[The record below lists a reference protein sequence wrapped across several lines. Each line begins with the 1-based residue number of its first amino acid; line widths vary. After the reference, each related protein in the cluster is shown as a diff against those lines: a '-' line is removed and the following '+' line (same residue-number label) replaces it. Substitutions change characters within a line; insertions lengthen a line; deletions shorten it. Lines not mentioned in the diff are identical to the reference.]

1 MAKRHAD
8 ALASRRVELAIGDLE
23 RLSVPPCVAVQY
35 LSVFLEGPFS
45 PAAVADVIECEPALA
60 AAVLSLA
67 QRLEAGPADQRHAVR
82 LVLDRL
88 DAEPLRDTLLA
99 AKVTAGFEIEF
110 AQEQPAVPAR
120 KDLILHSLAVAC
132 CARAVAEAASTE
144 VEPQLAYSAG
154 LLHDIGKFALQ
165 DVMPKSLAAI
175 VQEAEATGASLYAI
189 EQQHL
194 GTNHALLG
202 RQLAQRW
209 HLPEPIELAIWLH
222 HGDAVALSRSVPEA
236 EAASVV
242 WAADNIAR
250 QAQIGRS
257 GSSAAPESLE
267 RIAETLGVDIKTV
280 QQIKGEL
287 PQVVNR
293 KAEVLG
299 LDIPH
304 ATARYCDLI
313 QASAA
318 DLSRKHT
325 ELALQGR
332 TLQTASGYLDF
343 AREFLQDAGT
353 RAGAIELA
361 EDFAQRWQRF
371 FQTGTVCLYL
381 AAGSHAGVV
390 DAVVVEALG
399 HSRKIVLE
407 APDDTVLVPRAIAG
421 KFALLEAAGRID
433 WLAEQLETDVDAGRT
448 RLVPLL
454 SNGRAVA
461 VIACELNY
469 PGDADFFAERF
480 APAASMAG
488 TVLGLA
494 LARERQQR
502 LLEQLVQIQ
511 GSEPR
516 AGRGAAEPAPAAQT
530 PQPAASVDALA
541 EMAGGVA
548 HELNNPL
555 SVIAGRAQ
563 LLAEGE
569 TNNKKKRTLKQIQD
583 NAREASGIVE
593 DLMSFAKPTPPRT
606 TKTEVKQ
613 IIDEAVEL
621 AGRRTK
627 VEHVNAQVGVD
638 PQVRAVLVDS
648 AQIVSAL
655 AGVIANSIESYED
668 AMGPVKIT
676 AEPEGAAV
684 RLQISDLGCGMDA
697 ETLQRATHPFFSA
710 RPAGRKRG
718 MGLADAAR
726 LIQLNRGTLQIESQ
740 PGEGTTVTLTLPCA

>member
-8 ALASRRVELAIGDLE
+8 ALASRRVELAVGSLE

-35 LSVFLEGPFS
+35 LSALVEGSFS
-45 PAAVADVIECEPALA
+45 PAAVADLIECEPALA

-67 QRLEAGPADQRHAVR
+67 QRQEAGPAEQRHAVR

-88 DAEPLRDTLLA
+88 DAEPLRDALLA

-110 AQEQPAVPAR
+110 APEQPAVPAR
-120 KDLILHSLAVAC
+120 SDLILHSLAVAC
-132 CARAVAEAASTE
+132 CARALAEAAPAE
-144 VEPQLAYSAG
+144 VDPQLAYSAG
-154 LLHDIGKFALQ
+154 LLHDIGKLALQ

-175 VQEAEATGASLYAI
+175 AQEAEVSGASLHAI
-189 EQQHL
+189 EQRHL
-194 GTNHALLG
+194 GTDHALLG

-209 HLPEPIELAIWLH
+209 HLPEAIELAIWLH
-222 HGDAVALSRSVPEA
+222 HGDAGALARSVPEA

-242 WAADNIAR
+242 WASDHIAR
-250 QAQIGRS
+250 QADIGRS
-257 GSSAAPESLE
+257 GSCAAPEPLE
-267 RIAETLGVDIKTV
+267 RIAETLGIEVTTV
-280 QQIKGEL
+280 QQITAEL
-287 PQVVNR
+287 PQVVRR
-293 KAEVLG
+293 KAQVLG
-299 LDIPH
+299 LDLPN

-325 ELALQGR
+325 ELTLQGR
-332 TLQTASGYLDF
+332 TLQTNSGYLDF

-353 RAGAIELA
+353 RAGAIEVA
-361 EDFAQRWQRF
+361 EDFARRWQRF

-381 AAGSHAGVV
+381 AAGSQAGVL

-407 APDDTVLVPRAIAG
+407 APEDAVLVPREIAG
-421 KFALLEAAGRID
+421 KFALLEAAGRLD
-433 WLAEQLETDVDAGRT
+433 WLTEQLETDLDAGRT

-454 SNGRAVA
+454 SNGRTVA
-461 VIACELNY
+461 VIACELNL

-502 LLEQLVQIQ
+502 LLEQLVQIE
-511 GSEPR
+511 GREPR
-516 AGRGAAEPAPAAQT
+516 AATGAAGPAPAAET
-530 PQPAASVDALA
+530 PQPATSVDALA
-541 EMAGGVA
+541 EMAAGVA

-563 LLAEGE
+563 LLADGE
-569 TNNKKKRTLKQIQD
+569 TDNKKKRTLKQIQD
-583 NAREASGIVE
+583 NAREASGIVA
-593 DLMSFAKPTPPRT
+593 DLMSFAEPTPPRA

-621 AGRRTK
+621 AGQKTK
-627 VEHVNAQVGVD
+627 VDHVNAQVSVD
-638 PQVRAVLVDS
+638 PQAEAVLVDS

-655 AGVIANSIESYED
+655 ANVIANSIESYED

-676 AEPEGAAV
+676 AEPGDGAA
-684 RLQISDLGCGMDA
+684 RLQIRDLGCGMDT
-697 ETLQRATHPFFSA
+697 ETLQKATHPFFSA

-726 LIQLNRGTLQIESQ
+726 LIQLNRGTLEIESH
-740 PGEGTTVTLTLPCA
+740 PGEGTTTTITLPY

>member
-35 LSVFLEGPFS
+35 LSALLEGPSS

-99 AKVTAGFEIEF
+99 ARVTAGFEIEF

-132 CARAVAEAASTE
+132 CARAVAEAAPAE

-165 DVMPKSLAAI
+165 DIMPKSLAAI
-175 VQEAEATGASLYAI
+175 VQEAEATGASLYGI

-222 HGDAVALSRSVPEA
+222 HGDAAALSRSVPEA
-236 EAASVV
+236 EAAAVV

-257 GSSAAPESLE
+257 GSFAAPESLE
-267 RIAETLGVDIKTV
+267 SIAETLGIDVSTM

-287 PQVVNR
+287 PQVVSR

-318 DLSRKHT
+318 DLSRQHT
-325 ELALQGR
+325 ELARQGR

-343 AREFLQDAGT
+343 AGEFLQDAGT
-353 RAGAIELA
+353 KAGAIELA
-361 EDFAQRWQRF
+361 EDFARRWQRF

-381 AAGSHAGVV
+381 AAGSRAGVV
-390 DAVVVEALG
+390 DAVVAEALG

-407 APDDTVLVPRAIAG
+407 APDDAVLVPRAVAG

-433 WLAEQLETDVDAGRT
+433 WLAEQLEADLDASRT

-454 SNGRAVA
+454 SNGRTVA

-511 GSEPR
+511 GSQPR
-516 AGRGAAEPAPAAQT
+516 AGRPAESVPPAET
-530 PQPAASVDALA
+530 PQPAASVDALT
-541 EMAGGVA
+541 EMAAGVA

-569 TNNKKKRTLKQIQD
+569 TDNKKKRTLKQIQD

-593 DLMSFAKPTPPRT
+593 DLMSFAEPTAPRAA
-606 TKTEVKQ
+606 KTAVKQ

-621 AGRRTK
+621 AGRKTK
-627 VEHVNAQVGVD
+627 VEHVNAQVSVD
-638 PQVRAVLVDS
+638 PQAKAVLVDS

-655 AGVIANSIESYED
+655 ASVIANSIESYED

-676 AEPEGAAV
+676 AEPDQGAV

-726 LIQLNRGTLQIESQ
+726 LVQLNRGTLQIESH
-740 PGEGTTVTLTLPCA
+740 PGEGTTVTLTLPCR